1 MTAIERQRRKR
12 LAALAVTERS
22 VPISFA
28 IVGVQKAG
36 TTSLYLMLTKHR
48 QIVAGP
54 QKELRFF
61 IEPHDWEHP
70 DYSTYRRPVKGRGT
84 IAGDA
89 TPGYLFYPGA
99 IERMHRYD
107 PDLKLMASFR
117 DPIERAFS
125 QWAMERERHVDY
137 PDLPETIDRYGAD
150 PLPEPVPAE
159 RSPSPLLQRSPF
171 ARGLYGGQLERALA
185 VYPAEQWLFVEFR
198 SLLREPEVVLDRATD
213 LLGLKR
219 FTTYPELTQRMASP
233 TINTGPRP
241 SVEAIEGLVQKYAD
255 DLARFERLSGLD
267 ISGWPTWQA
276 VTGQLDMADLRDR
289 LCDKLGLPA

>member
-150 PLPEPVPAE
+150 PLPEPVPAD

-171 ARGLYGGQLERALA
+171 ARGLYGAQLERGLALF
-185 VYPAEQWLFVEFR
+185 PAEQWLLFEFR
-198 SLLREPEVVLDRATD
+198 EITGDHERSLDRATD
-213 LLGLKR
+213 HLGIER
-219 FTTYPELTQRMASP
+219 FETYPGLDHRMATP
-233 TINTGPRP
+233 TTNDGTAP
-241 SVEAIEGLVQKYAD
+241 SVAAIEGLVQHYAD
-255 DLARFERLSGLD
+255 DLALFERLSGIDTSRWSTRRVIDGTLEVEEFHA
-267 ISGWPTWQA
+267 T
-276 VTGQLDMADLRDR
+276 
-289 LCDKLGLPA
+289 LCAKLGLAT